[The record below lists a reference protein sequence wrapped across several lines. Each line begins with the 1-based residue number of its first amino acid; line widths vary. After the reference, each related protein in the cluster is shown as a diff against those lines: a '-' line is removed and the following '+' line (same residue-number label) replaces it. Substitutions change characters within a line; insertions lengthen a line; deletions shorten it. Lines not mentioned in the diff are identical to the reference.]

1 MIFLSFVTTLT
12 RAIDSLEL
20 IFCDTLTHSSGTGH
34 TTGDH
39 LEKFIDVVG
48 SRPFLVLEDFDAIL

>member
-1 MIFLSFVTTLT
+1 MIFLSLVTTLT
-12 RAIDSLEL
+12 GAIDSLEL
-20 IFCDTLTHSSGTGH
+20 IFCDTLTHSSGTRH

-48 SRPFLVLEDFDAIL
+48 SGPFLMFEDFDTVL